1 MIRLDPR
8 SSVGITQAIFESSL
22 LPALICT
29 HLLAV
34 SHQGRWIYLGY
45 GILGFAIA
53 GYFGIRALA
62 RRGRDVRVF
71 ISVAVLNLMLVTPE
85 LALRAADIAYET
97 GIQFGYPRPSQF
109 LELVPDKDL
118 FWKLPPNSSS
128 VNSMPSVNSLG
139 FYGKEIQVSKPPAV
153 YRLMFLG
160 DSVPAQ
166 GYPQTV
172 ETFLNCLHPGG
183 RRFES
188 INVAVGGYSSYQ
200 GRILAAKYGKTLQP
214 DLVLVSY
221 GWNDHWQA
229 YGQIDSRKTI
239 SIDHSRIRRTLNLVY
254 RHSRILQWLLH
265 AELLLLRGAEH
276 PIAEVRVP
284 LNEYRNNLIYIG
296 DMFAAMN
303 VPVIFITPPTSY
315 YALGVPDYYIARGFA
330 ASKDKAV
337 AFHKAY
343 NQAVREVAESRH
355 WLVLDLE
362 QEIGSL
368 RNLSDIFLTDGI
380 HLTPDGRALLAHRI
394 TEFIDENIF
403 IPRARLDP
411 TWRLLSGAREL
422 C

>member
-1 MIRLDPR
+1 M
-8 SSVGITQAIFESSL
+8 TQSIFESSL
-22 LPALICT
+22 LPPLICT

-53 GYFGIRALA
+53 GYFGIHALA
-62 RRGRDVRVF
+62 RRGRDVGVF
-71 ISVAVLNLMLVTPE
+71 ISLAVLNLALATPE
-85 LALRAADIAYET
+85 LALRAADVTYEM

-128 VNSMPSVNSLG
+128 VNSMPPVNSLG
-139 FYGKEIQVSKPPAV
+139 FYGKEFPVSKPPGV

-172 ETFLNCLHPGG
+172 ETLLNWLHPGG
-183 RRFES
+183 MRFES
-188 INVAVGGYSSYQ
+188 LNLAVGGYSSYQ
-200 GRILAAKYGKTLQP
+200 GRILADKYGKTLQP

-221 GWNDHWQA
+221 GWNDHWHA

-239 SIDHSRIRRTLNLVY
+239 NIDHSRIRRTLNLIY

-265 AELLLLRGAEH
+265 AELLLRGGEH

-284 LNEYRNNLIYIG
+284 LDEYRYNLTYIG
-296 DMFAAMN
+296 DFFAAIN
-303 VPVIFITPPTSY
+303 VPVIFIAPPTSY
-315 YALGVPDYYIARGFA
+315 YVLGVPDYYIERGFA
-330 ASKDKAV
+330 ASKAKAIEL
-337 AFHKAY
+337 HKAY
-343 NQAVREVAESRH
+343 NQAVREIAASRQ

-368 RNLSDIFLTDGI
+368 SNLSDIFLTDGI
-380 HLTPDGRALLAHRI
+380 HLTPDGRALFAQRI
-394 TEFIDENIF
+394 TEFIDENIL
-403 IPRARLDP
+403 IPRRAVH
-411 TWRLLSGAREL
+411 
-422 C
+422 